1 MKLYIAISNKSDS
14 HFNGESAAEAIK
26 RIFYTD
32 KNGAEHKGAHWSVNE
47 VLKATEKLKFK
58 DCVTDWDKYVA
69 FNYAYADFNKIMSD
83 EMIILAAFSF
93 FFDDEDAPCD
103 KVYRYVKS
111 MSNNV

>member
-1 MKLYIAISNKSDS
+1 MKFYITISKKSDS

-32 KNGAEHKGAHWSVNE
+32 KSGAEHKGAHWSVNE
-47 VLKATEKLKFK
+47 ILKATEKLKFK
-58 DCVTDWDKYVA
+58 SCVTDWDKYVA

-103 KVYRYVKS
+103 KVYRYVQS
-111 MSNNV
+111 MSNNA